1 MPRAA
6 RAALRPAL
14 AAAEGVQRAGD
25 IYGCYMLL
33 RCGDASLESLKDFSI
48 GRSRSGH
55 WKRKGQQWP
64 LELFENAAEPALPKD
79 WSFAGFFET

>member
-25 IYGCYMLL
+25 IYGCCMLL
-33 RCGDASLESLKDFSI
+33 RFDDDASLESL
-48 GRSRSGH
+48 
-55 WKRKGQQWP
+55 
-64 LELFENAAEPALPKD
+64 
-79 WSFAGFFET
+79 